1 MILGDTS
8 TNNFMETWSVSS
20 ESFFLYKISW
30 LGVKT
35 LKKCREFDNIQKHNI
50 KTSVCTEY
58 NGQQNTIYSSFLLV
72 FYEHIYLRPNQS
84 IRHIFYV
91 LVPDTRTLSV
101 SICKVK
107 KSDQWLRKY
116 SCILGRTWAKRGVCE
131 QVSVVVKLGR
141 STTPRN
147 RVPSFKLGNCFQH
160 VKVTSLQNYFL

>member
-1 MILGDTS
+1 
-8 TNNFMETWSVSS
+8 METGSVSS

-30 LGVKT
+30 LGVKN
-35 LKKCREFDNIQKHNI
+35 LKKCREYDKIQEHNI

-107 KSDQWLRKY
+107 KPDQWLGKY
-116 SCILGRTWAKRGVCE
+116 SCILGSTWARRGVCQ
-131 QVSVVVKLGR
+131 QVSAVVKLGR

>member
-1 MILGDTS
+1 
-8 TNNFMETWSVSS
+8 METGSVSS

-30 LGVKT
+30 LGVKN
-35 LKKCREFDNIQKHNI
+35 LKKCREYDKIQKHNI
-50 KTSVCTEY
+50 KTSGCTEY

-101 SICKVK
+101 SICKVN

-147 RVPSFKLGNCFQH
+147 RVPSFKLGNCLPH
-160 VKVTSLQNYFL
+160 LKVTSLQNYFL